1 MSLGHASGDM
11 SLETYLR
18 EVLVSFSPI
27 LTVQL
32 VCAALTASARS
43 AQGETALVAVAANF
57 ADAAETLAPMFA
69 ADTGHEVQLTTG
81 STGKLYAQITA
92 GAPFDV
98 LLSADAKTPAQL
110 EEEGKAVARTRFT
123 YAVGQLALYSADPQR
138 IGTDGGAALKNPDL
152 RFVAIANPDLAPY
165 GIAAREV
172 MQSMGLWDA
181 LSPKIV
187 MGQNIGQTFSLVA
200 TGAAEVGFVALSA
213 VTAQGKEPTG
223 SYWLVPQD
231 MFTPI
236 RQEAVLLTT
245 GQGNPAAVAFLEFL
259 QSPKAQS
266 VIVDHGYGTGE

>member
-1 MSLGHASGDM
+1 MSF
-11 SLETYLR
+11 ETYLR
-18 EVLVSFSPI
+18 EVPVSFSSI
-27 LTVQL
+27 LTVAL
-32 VCAALTASARS
+32 VCAALTAGARP
-43 AQGETALVAVAANF
+43 ALAETALVAVAANF

-69 ADTGHEVQLTTG
+69 ADTGHAVQLTTG

-110 EEEGKAVARTRFT
+110 EEEGKAVAGTRFT

-138 IGTDGGAALKNPDL
+138 IGTDGRAALKNPDL

-172 MQSMGLWDA
+172 MQAMGLWDA

-213 VTAQGKEPTG
+213 VTAPRKEPTG

-236 RQEAVLLTT
+236 RQDAVLLTT

-266 VIVDHGYGTGE
+266 VIADHGYGTGE